1 MPTRRLLRGAAL
13 TLAGC
18 TALAFLPGCSGES
31 AQTHSTSSTSNS
43 ASTSTGGTFF
53 GPSQSLG
60 DGTAKTYVT
69 FNDGGQPTEVGL
81 RLTATAL
88 EGLPQ
93 SGSMLMLPFP
103 DQAAATAF
111 DHVMLNW
118 NPHGHEPRELFGK
131 PHFDFHFDMV
141 PMATMHGITPNDPD
155 YAAKADHLP
164 ETKYLPQDYAVPP
177 GPPAAAQAVPGMGVH
192 LVDSSDTSLVPG
204 AYDFK
209 QIVLA
214 GSWDGQVAFTEPM
227 ITRAWLKSGPSFEH
241 ALKQP
246 QAYQKSAYYPTAYAV
261 HVDQPTKDYVISLTD
276 LTMRS
281 AS

>member
-1 MPTRRLLRGAAL
+1 MPTRRLLRGTALAL
-13 TLAGC
+13 TGC
-18 TALAFLPGCSGES
+18 TALAFLPGCSGEG
-31 AQTHSTSSTSNS
+31 AQTDSTVSTGNS
-43 ASTSTGGTFF
+43 ASTSTSGTFF
-53 GPSQSLG
+53 GPSQGLG
-60 DGTAKTYVT
+60 NGTVKTYVT
-69 FNDGGQPTEVGL
+69 LNDDGQPTEVGL
-81 RLTATAL
+81 RLTAAAL

-93 SGSMLMLPFP
+93 SGTMLMLPFP
-103 DQAAATAF
+103 DQASATAF

-118 NPHGHEPRELFGK
+118 NPRGHEPFELFGK

-141 PMATMHGITPNDPD
+141 AMATIHGIDPQDPN
-155 YAAKADHLP
+155 YAAKAEHRP
-164 ETKYLPQDYAVPP
+164 EAKYLPQDYAVPP
-177 GPPAAAQAVPGMGVH
+177 GPPAATQAVPGMGVH

-214 GSWDGQVAFTEPM
+214 GAWDGQVTFTEPM
-227 ITRAWLKSGPSFEH
+227 ITRAWLKGGPDFEQ

-261 HVDQPTKDYVISLTD
+261 HVDRPTKDYVISLTG
-276 LTMRS
+276 LAMRN